1 MVVFGDAS
9 WISNRLL
16 QQATPNNFNLFA
28 SSLSWLVERADIGT
42 RIPPTQHDLYQ
53 LKAPP
58 NSGMRLL
65 LLPGLLMM
73 LGVLALGVGVW
84 VVRRR

>member
-1 MVVFGDAS
+1 MPRGSPTDLRSGRAPF
-9 WISNRLL
+9 
-16 QQATPNNFNLFA
+16 NFNLFA
-28 SSLSWLVERADIGT
+28 SCLSWLVERADIGT
-42 RIPPTQHDLYQ
+42 RIPTTQHDIYR

-58 NSGMRLL
+58 GSEWRLL
-65 LLPGLLMM
+65 LLPGFLMV